1 MKKKFVLERYNQILW
16 AGIGTAVVAV
26 VVVSILVGTVGALY
40 AMFKSRSG
48 VPVAVVEENAQG
60 GTVPEAVH
68 YDFCQPIVVHGSP
81 YQLIRVVTDRLVVR
95 NKPAVLERKPGYDS
109 YSSGA
114 RSYDSCGLYGIDRPS
129 AVANVLVRHADSGA
143 MQLLLKEN
151 AVIQA
156 LEYPQPPS
164 RNTEPEFVPTFPP
177 AGVLYWEIAF
187 EDSNGDNV
195 IDEHDDSGAYLSDID
210 GRNLVR
216 ITPKVSRVLEKT
228 YDEARKL
235 LTLRIVRDS
244 NSDGKLDDKDAPSLI
259 EVSVVKRKMVRE
271 VLDRASLR
279 ERMRAAEPRRR
290 ISSMLDR

>member
-1 MKKKFVLERYNQILW
+1 MKKKFKLERYNQILW
-16 AGIGTAVVAV
+16 AGIGTGVVAV
-26 VVVSILVGTVGALY
+26 VVVVVLVATVAALH
-40 AMFKSRSG
+40 AMFKSGSG
-48 VPVAVVEENAQG
+48 VPVAVVEENGQG
-60 GTVPEAVH
+60 GTVSEAVH

-95 NKPAVLERKPGYDS
+95 NKPAVLRKRGYDS
-109 YSSGA
+109 FSSE
-114 RSYDSCGLYGIDRPS
+114 RPSYDSCGLYGSDRPS
-129 AVANVLVRHADSGA
+129 AVANVLVRNADSGA
-143 MQLLLKEN
+143 VQLLLKEN

-156 LEYPQPPS
+156 LEYPRPPF
-164 RNTEPEFVPTFPP
+164 RNPEPEFVPAFPP
-177 AGVLYWEIAF
+177 VGVLYWEIAF

-195 IDEHDDSGAYLSDID
+195 IDEHDDSGVYLSDID

-216 ITPKVSRVLEKT
+216 VTPKVSRVLEKT

-279 ERMRAAEPRRR
+279 ELMRAAEPRRR
-290 ISSMLDR
+290 TSPTPDR

>member
-16 AGIGTAVVAV
+16 AGIGTGVAV
-26 VVVSILVGTVGALY
+26 VVVVAVLTGTVAALY
-40 AMFKSRSG
+40 AMFTSRSG

-68 YDFCQPIVVHGSP
+68 YDFCQPIVVYGSP

-95 NKPAVLERKPGYDS
+95 NKPAILRQKGYDS
-109 YSSGA
+109 YSSRE
-114 RSYDSCGLYGIDRPS
+114 RSYDSCRLYGSDRPS

-156 LEYPQPPS
+156 LEYPQPPA
-164 RNTEPEFVPTFPP
+164 RNTEPEFAPAFPP

-210 GRNLVR
+210 GRNMVR
-216 ITPKVSRVLEKT
+216 ITPKVSRVLEKI
-228 YDEARKL
+228 YDKARTL

-279 ERMRAAEPRRR
+279 ERMRAAEPRR
-290 ISSMLDR
+290 

>member
-1 MKKKFVLERYNQILW
+1 MATGGRMKKKFKLERYNQILW
-16 AGIGTAVVAV
+16 AGIGTGVVAV
-26 VVVSILVGTVGALY
+26 VVVAVLAVTVAALY
-40 AMFKSRSG
+40 AVFKSRSG
-48 VPVAVVEENAQG
+48 VPVAVMEENAQG
-60 GTVPEAVH
+60 GTVPEAAH

-95 NKPAVLERKPGYDS
+95 NKPAVLERKQGYDS
-109 YSSGA
+109 NSSGA

-129 AVANVLVRHADSGA
+129 AV
-143 MQLLLKEN
+143 
-151 AVIQA
+151 
-156 LEYPQPPS
+156 
-164 RNTEPEFVPTFPP
+164 
-177 AGVLYWEIAF
+177 
-187 EDSNGDNV
+187 DNV

-210 GRNLVR
+210 GRNMVR

-228 YDEARKL
+228 YDKARKL

-244 NSDGKLDDKDAPSLI
+244 NGDGKLDEKDAPSLI

-290 ISSMLDR
+290 TSSMLDR